1 MIKPDMNEYVMDKPI
16 CTVAKAKDWL
26 GDRGMSIPV
35 HNIKVRG
42 RWALVRE
49 EWSIQDNEVDCYDIA
64 SGSMYAEPWSAIKYT
79 DSPFIPRNEE
89 ATKRAIDE
97 LDRGYLDD
105 DDDDDDDDDE

>member
-1 MIKPDMNEYVMDKPI
+1 MDKPI
-16 CTVAKAKDWL
+16 CTVAKAKAWL

-64 SGSMYAEPWSAIKYT
+64 SGSMYAEPWDAIKYT

-105 DDDDDDDDDE
+105 DDDE

>member
-42 RWALVRE
+42 RWALVKE

-97 LDRGYLDD
+97 LDRGYEVHELA
-105 DDDDDDDDDE
+105 ETEGE